1 MALYGITVLLPQ
13 FIEVLLGYPAVTAG
27 MALAGGDFARIVIM
41 PIAGQVASRADPR
54 KAMVIGFAAAAA
66 YVLFRADA
74 AWQPAIRADA

>member
-41 PIAGQVASRADPR
+41 PIAGQVASRVDPR